1 MRVLFASLRTPSHF
15 FPLVPFLDACRR
27 AGHEV
32 AVAAPADLTAHV
44 AKTGAKLL
52 PVEHPGEAVLRPLW
66 DRAMKGEGDRIVIG
80 EVFAGECARFALPG
94 LLGIVDAFRPDVI
107 VRESQ
112 EYAAMVVAEKTG
124 VPCARVGITSS
135 HKEHEVFA
143 IAAPAVDRH
152 RAGLRLAPEPAA
164 AERLAGEASLT
175 LFPASLG
182 GSTRGD
188 GPLYRFRTTRKTPPP
203 LPSWWEG
210 RTGPFVY
217 VTFGTVIGNLVKFKG
232 VYRAAMDAVKDL
244 PVRAL
249 LTVGAEQPLED
260 LGGVPGNVH
269 VERFVPQDDVLPHAA
284 AVVCHGGSGTVLGSL
299 GAGVPLVVAPMFADQ
314 PINAEGVASLGA
326 GIGLPV
332 QAPTADALRDAL
344 VRVLEQEPYR
354 AAARKVA
361 AEMAALPL
369 VDEAPSALERL
380 ATGPGP

>member
-1 MRVLFASLRTPSHF
+1 
-15 FPLVPFLDACRR
+15 
-27 AGHEV
+27 
-32 AVAAPADLTAHV
+32 
-44 AKTGAKLL
+44 
-52 PVEHPGEAVLRPLW
+52 
-66 DRAMKGEGDRIVIG
+66 
-80 EVFAGECARFALPG
+80 
-94 LLGIVDAFRPDVI
+94 
-107 VRESQ
+107 
-112 EYAAMVVAEKTG
+112 
-124 VPCARVGITSS
+124 VPCVRVGITSS

-152 RAGLRLAPEPAA
+152 RAGLGLAPEPAA
-164 AERLAGEASLT
+164 TERLAGEASLT

-182 GSTRGD
+182 GSTKGD
-188 GPLYRFRTTRKTPPP
+188 GPLYRFRATRKTPPP
-203 LPSWWEG
+203 LPSWWDG
-210 RTGPFVY
+210 STGPFVY
-217 VTFGTVIGNLVKFKG
+217 VTFGTVVGNLVKFKG

-244 PVRAL
+244 PVRVL
-249 LTVGAEQPLED
+249 ITVGAEQALED

-269 VERFVPQDDVLPHAA
+269 IERFVPQDDVMPHAA

-344 VRVLEQEPYR
+344 VRILEHEPYR

-369 VDEAPSALERL
+369 VDEAPKALERL
-380 ATGPGP
+380 AKGQAPGP